1 MGFELALSEDKR
13 FVIFKPQEIG
23 SSLDVFVRR
32 RAAIGAFADK
42 HGVNSILMDYRGRK
56 LSLDPGFFEAALTSP
71 RLKLKN
77 HWRVAILVSL
87 DVPQHSIE
95 LATGLADILNAMGQ
109 DARNFLDLAAAV
121 LWLAKPGD

>member
-1 MGFELALSEDKR
+1 MGFELALSEDKH
-13 FVIFKPQEIG
+13 FVIFTPQEIG
-23 SSLDVFVRR
+23 GALDVFVRR
-32 RAAIGAFADK
+32 RTAIGAFADK
-42 HGVNSILMDYRGRK
+42 HGLNSILMDYRGRK
-56 LSLDPGFFEAALTSP
+56 LSLDPGFLEAALTSP

-109 DARNFLDLAAAV
+109 DARKFFDLADAAR
-121 LWLAKPGD
+121 WLARPGD